1 MKVRKFRSY
10 TAALAFRANLIAKG
24 KPASLQTCG
33 LLSAR
38 PLIEVRYYARG

>member
-10 TAALAFRANLIAKG
+10 SAALAFRANLITKG
-24 KPASLQTCG
+24 KPATLQICG
-33 LLSAR
+33 ILTAR